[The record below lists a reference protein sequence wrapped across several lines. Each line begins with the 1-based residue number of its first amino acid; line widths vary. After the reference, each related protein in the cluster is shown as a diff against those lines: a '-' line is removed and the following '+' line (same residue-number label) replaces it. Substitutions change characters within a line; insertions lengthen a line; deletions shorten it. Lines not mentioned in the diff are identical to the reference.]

1 MRHQSSFIELSSKN
15 SGTSNNIKI
24 GHIGPSVQNK
34 AVCIYLLWLQV
45 FKRFP
50 CVTLKFW
57 SLFKYY
63 FLPFEHPV
71 SNRKSKVQIL
81 LLLMLK
87 QNCKRSMY
95 SSCFS
100 RFQPWRLNYEDN
112 VKDSLRPFLPEK
124 QVIKN
129 WLDRIQG
136 LSKVILLLIKYSL
149 YKKCGSVFVSFSEE
163 MCVVYVWLVHSHCN
177 KCVVILASRNT
188 KSQSISAVSVQSS
201 SYQQIQFIIIRL
213 LLQQTVKR
221 NNLTPTTWI
230 RFCTYDTC
238 WVQHCSSVG
247 FACI

>member
-177 KCVVILASRNT
+177 KCVVFFGEQKHKVSKHQCSFCAVLELPTDPVHYYQTSFATN
-188 KSQSISAVSVQSS
+188 SQEKQSNSHNMDSFLYIWYLLSAT
-201 SYQQIQFIIIRL
+201 L
-213 LLQQTVKR
+213 
-221 NNLTPTTWI
+221 
-230 RFCTYDTC
+230 
-238 WVQHCSSVG
+238 
-247 FACI
+247 